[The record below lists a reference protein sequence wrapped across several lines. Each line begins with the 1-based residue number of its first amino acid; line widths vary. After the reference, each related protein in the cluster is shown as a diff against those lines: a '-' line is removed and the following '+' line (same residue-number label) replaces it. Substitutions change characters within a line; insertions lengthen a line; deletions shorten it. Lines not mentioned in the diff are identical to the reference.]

1 MALRARFN
9 AWWLAPLAV
18 LASAVAIA
26 VQRANVPTREDW
38 AAATGHVRGQ
48 LRPGDGVTWTP
59 VWAGEGRLFF
69 EGLSVF
75 HLPDPAAADFAR
87 YDRVWLLG
95 AFGGGARDLPPSL
108 ANVVDR
114 KVFGTVTVELVEPEG
129 ERVVGDLYAD
139 LEKARVVRMRK
150 DGTEK
155 ACDFW
160 DGRGWH
166 CDLKKSPD
174 ATRSCL
180 GAPVKTRLQ
189 QRRGDPHCGLDPWLH
204 VSRDVRV
211 IGAGARRCVWF
222 HPIAGSTVEIRW
234 PDAPA
239 ASKLV
244 VDYGFADQVVSDNDL
259 KAPRVRPARLTVRR
273 GDAQV
278 ASHEVTVEKGWR
290 RLEVPLEG
298 AAAAA
303 GPVTFAVDTS
313 ASVDAHLC
321 FDPTLRAPRAEGGAP

>member
-26 VQRANVPTREDW
+26 VQRANVPDRADW
-38 AAATGHVRGQ
+38 AAATGYVRAQ

-59 VWAGEGRLFF
+59 AWAGEGRLFF
-69 EGLSVF
+69 EGLPAF
-75 HLPDPAAADFAR
+75 HLPDPAAADFGR
-87 YDRVWLLG
+87 YDRVWVLG
-95 AFGGGARDLPPSL
+95 AFGGGARDLPAAE

-114 KVFGTVTVELVEPEG
+114 QVFGGVTVERVQPG
-129 ERVVGDLYAD
+129 GDRVVGDLYAG
-139 LEKARVVRMRK
+139 LEGARVVRVRK
-150 DGTEK
+150 GGAEQ

-166 CDLKKSPD
+166 CDLKKAPD

-180 GAPVKTRLQ
+180 GAPVRTRLQ

-222 HPIAGSTVEIRW
+222 HPIAGATVEIRW
-234 PDAPA
+234 PGAPA
-239 ASKLV
+239 ASRLV
-244 VDYGFADQVVSDNDL
+244 IDYGFADPVVTDNDL
-259 KAPRVRPARLTVRR
+259 KAPRVKPARLTVRR
-273 GDAQV
+273 GA
-278 ASHEVTVEKGWR
+278 AGIAAHEVTVEKGWR

-303 GPVTFAVDTS
+303 GPMTFAIETS
-313 ASVDAHLC
+313 SSVDAHFC
-321 FDPTLRAPRAEGGAP
+321 FDPTLRAPRAGGAP